1 MADHP
6 LEDHR
11 LPGLGPM
18 RQTRLEQAGIR
29 TLEALSEAPLELVGS
44 LPGFTPTIAE
54 RVQASARDL
63 LAVIPEDTEPT
74 VELVERVEE
83 PVDSA
88 EFEPLR
94 PRLRRGLEAA
104 RRVEDTRSMIRRVRA
119 LLRPERKRAPLH
131 LEREMLRADLKRL
144 IKTLARVQREAITH
158 GLSKSASE
166 DVDSLLSK
174 MEHRLERFSER
185 EQTAGTLRKLHA
197 RMERYRRDLKAR
209 LA

>member
-29 TLEALSEAPLELVGS
+29 TLESLSDAPLELIGS

-54 RVQASARDL
+54 RVQSSARDL
-63 LAVIPEDTEPT
+63 LEAIPDDPEPT
-74 VELVERVEE
+74 IEV
-83 PVDSA
+83 VDRGDETS
-88 EFEPLR
+88 ETTGLEPLR
-94 PRLRRGLEAA
+94 PRLRRGLDVA

-158 GLSKSASE
+158 GLSKSACR
-166 DVDSLLSK
+166 DVDAMLSK
-174 MEHRLERFSER
+174 MEHRLEKFADRPV
-185 EQTAGTLRKLHA
+185 TANSLRKLHA

-209 LA
+209 LN